1 MTNYKIMSKLIII
14 VVLIGLISG
23 AAYYQ
28 YLLLMDKDSNI
39 IINRITAQ
47 IISVSKDTVTI
58 RDDKNSEYKL
68 DRSLL
73 NDSKNL
79 IFGNDIT
86 ISYTGDIKSEY
97 EIINSKVTENKIINA
112 DISLDKRKELS
123 NIVQAM
129 TIEDKAGQLLLVL
142 DSKNLL
148 TDQTMSGCVLFEDDF
163 ANKSRNEVI
172 ENIERYQSNAKYPM
186 IIAVD
191 EEGGSVVR
199 VSKYLRDN
207 RFRLPQDVYK
217 SGGMDSIIS
226 DATEKSEYLKEFGIN
241 VNLAPVADVAT
252 NEDDYIYRRSFGVD
266 ADATSNY
273 VRNVVMAMSDI
284 KMGSVLKHFPG
295 YGSAPG
301 SGGTYHDSRDFN
313 SLKNN
318 DLLPFKAGIEA
329 GANSILVTN
338 NIIDSVDNQNPATL
352 SKDIHDLLREDL
364 KYNGVI
370 MTDDVTDLN
379 NNEFGNDSEIVIKA
393 IKAGN
398 DLIMTSRPQI
408 YFESLITA
416 INNGEICLNE
426 LDLSVLRV
434 IAWKD
439 SLDILQK
446 R

>member
-1 MTNYKIMSKLIII
+1 MTKAKIISKLIII
-14 VVLIGLISG
+14 VALIGLITG

-28 YLLLMDKDSNI
+28 YLLLTDKDSNI

-68 DRSLL
+68 DKSLL

-148 TDQTMSGCVLFEDDF
+148 TNQTMSGCVLFEDDF

-241 VNLAPVADVAT
+241 VNLAPVADIAT

-379 NNEFGNDSEIVIKA
+379 SNEFGNDSEIVIKA

-416 INNGEICLNE
+416 INNDELCLNE

-439 SLDILQK
+439 SLDIL
-446 R
+446 